1 MLSTAHILAMD
12 SKNLLD
18 VIDNLRAQHY
28 QETQKS
34 TNGDDTLVESVLEEE
49 KSLDQTQEESNS

>member
-18 VIDNLRAQHY
+18 VIDNLRSQHY
-28 QETQKS
+28 QEKS

-49 KSLDQTQEESNS
+49 KCVGETQEESSS

>member
-18 VIDNLRAQHY
+18 VIDNLRSQHY
-28 QETQKS
+28 QEKS

-49 KSLDQTQEESNS
+49 KCVDETQEESSS

>member
-18 VIDNLRAQHY
+18 VIDNLRAQH

-49 KSLDQTQEESNS
+49 KSMGEPQEESNS